1 MVTRERARRLPA
13 DERRATILAAA
24 RPLVL
29 EHGRATTT
37 KLIAEAAG
45 VAEGTIFRVFPT
57 KDDLFDAVIDQEF
70 DPEPFLAAVGRIDL
84 DQPLEARLVEAIT
97 LLQRRFVRIFR
108 VMIALGVRRPPER
121 IDAPE
126 LRKRLAEGGLVRLV
140 QPDADR
146 FRVPPEDVVQM
157 LRLLTFSGSHPHIS
171 NERLL
176 SAEHIVDTVLHG
188 LLTDSGRQT
197 QGRPTQ
203 GRPTQGEEA

>member
-57 KDDLFDAVIDQEF
+57 KDELFDAVVDQEF
-70 DPEPFLAAVGRIDL
+70 DPEPFLAAIGRIDL
-84 DQPLEARLVEAIT
+84 DQPLEERLVEAIA

-108 VMIALGVRRPPER
+108 LMIALGVRRPPER
-121 IDAPE
+121 LGAPE
-126 LRKRLAEGGLVRLV
+126 LRKRLAEEGLVRLV
-140 QPDADR
+140 IPDADR
-146 FRVPPEDVVQM
+146 FRVPPDEVVHM

-171 NERLL
+171 SERML
-176 SAEHIVDTVLHG
+176 SAEQIVDVVLHG
-188 LLTDSGRQT
+188 TLRRRVAGDDEGTD
-197 QGRPTQ
+197 
-203 GRPTQGEEA
+203 